1 MWYLHNCS
9 FPSFQTLSCDYT
21 LDLPNFEHVSD
32 AGKDFIKKLLVL
44 DPSERHTA
52 HSASE

>member
-1 MWYLHNCS
+1 MS
-9 FPSFQTLSCDYT
+9 IIAPSPSFQTLSCDYT

-44 DPSERHTA
+44 DPSEIF
-52 HSASE
+52 